1 MKTLALNTFVEFA
14 NAITPETEEQMQN
27 LVLDLTSGLDDDLF
41 LVLYTSAV
49 FNYIGFSIITP
60 KSGDLTR
67 STKMA
72 EIALDNNADG
82 ALVYHLIISPR
93 SLMHENRMMAEID
106 HTLGASHTN
115 LMDYGFIRKG
125 KLHSFAD
132 VSI

>member
-1 MKTLALNTFVEFA
+1 MKTLAINTFVEFA
-14 NAITPETEEQMQN
+14 NAITPSTEEQLQN
-27 LVLDLTSGLDDDLF
+27 LITGLTNGLDDDLF
-41 LVLYTSAV
+41 LVLYTVAAT
-49 FNYIGFSIITP
+49 NYIGFSIITP

-67 STKMA
+67 ATTMA

-93 SLMHENRMMAEID
+93 SLMQETRMMAEID
-106 HTLGASHTN
+106 YTLGAAHIN

-125 KLHSFAD
+125 KVHSFAD